1 MEREFLTLFGF
12 SLEQVEKL
20 ISIITEELK
29 IAVLE
34 QSTINGVKTACLT
47 KVIERIGES
56 SPEHYAA
63 AGVMVE
69 QAYNAA
75 VAASKKQLERKK

>member
-12 SLEQVEKL
+12 NIEQVGQLVEL
-20 ISIITEELK
+20 VTEELQK
-29 IAVLE
+29 SIQE
-34 QSTINGVKTACLT
+34 ETTINGIKSACLMR
-47 KVIERIGES
+47 VIDRIGES

-75 VAASKKQLERKK
+75 VYAAKNRKKAK

>member
-1 MEREFLTLFGF
+1 MR
-12 SLEQVEKL
+12 
-20 ISIITEELK
+20 
-29 IAVLE
+29 
-34 QSTINGVKTACLT
+34 
-47 KVIERIGES
+47 VIDRIGES

-75 VAASKKQLERKK
+75 VYAAKNQKKAK